1 MGRYITTAGTAQTA
15 TRTITSGTTAVTANE
30 RILCALSSGAT
41 ITLPLAA
48 NTLVGDTI
56 QVIDVL
62 GNFASNN
69 CTIARNSNLIQG
81 LAEDLIC
88 DINGTIL
95 TLVYT
100 GVTYGWVAAGVG
112 A

>member
-1 MGRYITTAGTAQTA
+1 MGRYITTAGTAQTFN
-15 TRTITSGTTAVTANE
+15 RTHTSGTITVTANE
-30 RILCALSSGAT
+30 RIICALTAAAT
-41 ITLPLAA
+41 LTLPLAA

-62 GNFASNN
+62 GNFATNN
-69 CTIARNSNLIQG
+69 CTIGRNGNLIQG
-81 LAEDLIC
+81 LAEDLVC
-88 DINGTIL
+88 DLNGTIL

>member
-15 TRTITSGTTAVTANE
+15 TRTHTGGALAISSNDRV
-30 RILCALSSGAT
+30 LCALTTAAT
-41 ITLPLAA
+41 LTLPLAA

-62 GNFASNN
+62 GNFATNN
-69 CTIARNSNLIQG
+69 CTVARNGNLIQG
-81 LAEDLIC
+81 LAEDLVC